1 MTKTYDFKDSFY
13 ISLICGYIINIQYI
27 MLTNLLKVTID
38 LAFKKEKKRGNKI
51 LINKAKCII
60 VAKLG
65 EKVTG

>member
-1 MTKTYDFKDSFY
+1 MNKK
-13 ISLICGYIINIQYI
+13 
-27 MLTNLLKVTID
+27 KTID
-38 LAFKKEKKRGNKI
+38 LAFKKEKKEERKRGNKI

>member
-1 MTKTYDFKDSFY
+1 MNKK
-13 ISLICGYIINIQYI
+13 
-27 MLTNLLKVTID
+27 KTID

-65 EKVTG
+65 ENVTGKFLELYYNILYI